1 MTIALKDNVALVTGA
16 SHGIGRA
23 IAEELSRAGA
33 IVGLLA
39 RNRVALEQVG
49 RGLAGASFIVPCDLD
64 NDDEIKRVPELIECN
79 VDILIHSAGVY
90 SQGPFSQSSI
100 EDLDRQYRVNLRAP
114 YLLTLTLL
122 DQVQQIVFINST
134 QGVGTRPHVAAY
146 AASKHGLKAL
156 ADCLRQE
163 LAPKVRV
170 ISVYPGKVA
179 TPMQQQ
185 RHQLEAKPYHPEK
198 LIQPADVATAVLN
211 ALALP
216 RTADITDLHI
226 RPGLSS

>member
-1 MTIALKDNVALVTGA
+1 MINPLKDKVALVTGA
-16 SHGIGRA
+16 SQGIGRA

-33 IVGLLA
+33 VVGLLA
-39 RNRVALEQVG
+39 RNRHPLENVAQA
-49 RGLAGASFIVPCDLD
+49 LAGDSFIVPCNLESDV
-64 NDDEIKRVPELIECN
+64 EISRLPKSLGRRI
-79 VDILIHSAGVY
+79 DILIHSAGVY

-100 EDLDRQYRVNLRAP
+100 EDLDRQYHVNLRAP

-122 DQVQQIVFINST
+122 HQLQQIVFINST
-134 QGVGTRPHVAAY
+134 QGVSTRPHVAAY

-179 TPMQQQ
+179 TPMQQR

-198 LIQPADVATAVLN
+198 LIQPADVAAAVVN

-216 RTADITDLHI
+216 RTADITDLHL
-226 RPGLSS
+226 RPGLSA